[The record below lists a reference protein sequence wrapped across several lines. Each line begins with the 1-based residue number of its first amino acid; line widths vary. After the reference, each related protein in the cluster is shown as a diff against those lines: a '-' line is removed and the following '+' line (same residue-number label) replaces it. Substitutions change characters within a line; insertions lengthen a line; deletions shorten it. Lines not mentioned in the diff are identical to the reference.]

1 MAEENT
7 VTMTVENIDHLFPE
21 IVVNGESHISD
32 RYVPPTIQPQVV
44 TPVAEDTEEEE
55 PSTPAQV
62 VQGQDVHAVELN
74 DVLHDF
80 VDPSVTQGLAD
91 EIQTRRNAD
100 TALQNSIN
108 TINSKIP
115 NQASSENKLADKN
128 FVNSSIATNTA
139 NFLGTYT
146 TFQEIE
152 AIPNPTNNDYAY
164 WDTTDSAGN
173 TVYKRY
179 KYNGES
185 NEWLYEY
192 DLNNSSFTAEQWATI
207 NSGLTQQS
215 VDEDIQEAISQVGSG
230 ITVYPTQ
237 EELEEDLPNLSDGD
251 IVGTYGDDNT
261 NYNDAPLGSV
271 MSYLGNTDPSDGKWL
286 ICDGRDTTGT
296 AIELETHYPNLYMF
310 LGGTNVLPYIVDRNS
325 PLDYTRIVT
334 RTVTGGNTDTW
345 TATDAGL
352 VVASFTGF
360 NSASGSLSIN
370 NVLVTSNTINNNA
383 MATGGGGSVFVEKGD
398 VVKVYQ
404 GYHTTTCKWSFIPF
418 SKYKVIKATSS
429 VDYYH
434 APASEIAQI
443 EQYFDE
449 GQQKAQSYSTT
460 ETLTGGKWIDG
471 KKIYR
476 RVFTGLTAPSTTSW
490 TTVISTG
497 LENVDTMVKIYGHMV
512 TNDNYQI
519 DLPWAE
525 QGYTIVHR
533 FYNTNKSVLIKL
545 NSSSFYNY
553 PYTLIL
559 EYTKTTD

>member
-7 VTMTVENIDHLFPE
+7 VTMTVENIDRLFPE
-21 IVVNGESHISD
+21 IVVNGESHVSEN
-32 RYVPPTIQPQVV
+32 YVPPVQLEQSVPQTV
-44 TPVAEDTEEEE
+44 EDEEA
-55 PSTPAQV
+55 PQNNTPAQAT
-62 VQGQDVHAVELN
+62 QGQDVHAVELN

-80 VDPSVTQGLAD
+80 VDPEVAQGLAD

-115 NQASSENKLADKN
+115 NQASSENQLADKN

-146 TFQEIE
+146 TLQEIE

-179 KYNGES
+179 KYNGEDD
-185 NEWLYEY
+185 EWLYEY

-207 NSGLTQQS
+207 NSGLTQAS

-230 ITVYPTQ
+230 IEVYDT
-237 EELEEDLPNLSDGD
+237 EEEMEEDLPNKQDGD
-251 IVGTYGDDNT
+251 LVGTLSSDEGELQ
-261 NYNDAPLGSV
+261 DAPLGSV
-271 MSYLGNTDPSDGKWL
+271 TSYLGSTDPSDGKWL

-296 AIELETHYPNLYMF
+296 AIELETHYPSLYMF

-334 RTVTGGNTDTW
+334 RNLGGNSTDTW

-352 VVASFTGF
+352 VVAPFVGF
-360 NSASGSLSIN
+360 NGAYGYVSVNGVTITRASTPN
-370 NVLVTSNTINNNA
+370 NQVGA
-383 MATGGGGSVFVEKGD
+383 QCGACSVFVEKGD
-398 VVKVYQ
+398 VIKVCNN
-404 GYHTTTCKWSFIPF
+404 YHTVANTWSFIPF
-418 SKYKVIKATSS
+418 SKYKIIKAVSS
-429 VDYYH
+429 VDMYH

-449 GQQKAQSYSTT
+449 GQQRAQSYSTT
-460 ETLTGGKWIDG
+460 ETWTGGYWIDG
-471 KKIYR
+471 KPIYR
-476 RVFTGLTAPSTTSW
+476 KCFYYPNGVNAYNQWYVIKDKEDENLIIRGIWSTVTPYSGNGYTVSGVCTVGITSANKIA
-490 TTVISTG
+490 VHISTYS
-497 LENVDTMVKIYGHMV
+497 E
-512 TNDNYQI
+512 
-519 DLPWAE
+519 A
-525 QGYTIVHR
+525 QGTKAI
-533 FYNTNKSVLIKL
+533 
-545 NSSSFYNY
+545 
-553 PYTLIL
+553 IL
-559 EYTKTTD
+559 EYTKATD

>member
-7 VTMTVENIDHLFPE
+7 VTMTVENIDRLFPE
-21 IVVNGESHISD
+21 IVVNGESYVSEN
-32 RYVPPTIQPQVV
+32 YVPPVQLEQVV
-44 TPVAEDTEEEE
+44 PQTVEEEEE

-80 VDPSVTQGLAD
+80 VDPEVAQGLAD

-115 NQASSENKLADKN
+115 NQASNENQLADKN

-146 TFQEIE
+146 TLQEIE

-207 NSGLTQQS
+207 NSGLTQES

-230 ITVYPTQ
+230 IEVYDT
-237 EELEEDLPNLSDGD
+237 EEEMEEDLPNKQDGD
-251 IVGTYGDDNT
+251 LVGTLSADEGELQ
-261 NYNDAPLGSV
+261 DAPLGSV
-271 MSYLGNTDPSDGKWL
+271 MSYLGTTDPSDGKWL

-296 AIELETHYPNLYMF
+296 AIELETHYPSLYMF
-310 LGGTNVLPYIVDRNS
+310 LGGTNVLPEIFDHSRPS
-325 PLDYTRIVT
+325 AIETFDLT
-334 RTVTGGNTDTW
+334 RTNQAVPYDGHIIDTC
-345 TATDAGL
+345 ATNAGSNL
-352 VVASFTGF
+352 YV
-360 NSASGSLSIN
+360 ND
-370 NVLVTSNTINNNA
+370 VLVGYNMYYNGNRNTCVIP
-383 MATGGGGSVFVEKGD
+383 VRKGD
-398 VVKVYQ
+398 LVRR
-404 GYHTTTCKWSFIPF
+404 GETTVGIYSAQW
-418 SKYKVIKATSS
+418 YKSHKIIKAVSS
-429 VDYYH
+429 VDTYNI
-434 APASEIAQI
+434 PASEIAQI

-449 GQQKAQSYSTT
+449 GQQRAESYSTT

-471 KKIYR
+471 KPIYR
-476 RVFTGLTAPSTTSW
+476 RVLQFNSATTIAQEGTDFTLSALGLSDDIDNFLNIVGFNTTGSKTLERRINPIGCFWRSTTTVCLLSSAN
-490 TTVISTG
+490 TTNNYLG
-497 LENVDTMVKIYGHMV
+497 L
-512 TNDNYQI
+512 
-519 DLPWAE
+519 
-525 QGYTIVHR
+525 IV
-533 FYNTNKSVLIKL
+533 
-545 NSSSFYNY
+545 
-553 PYTLIL
+553 

>member
-7 VTMTVENIDHLFPE
+7 VTMTVENIDRLFSE
-21 IVVNGESHISD
+21 IVVNGESHISEN
-32 RYVPPTIQPQVV
+32 YVPPVQLEQSVPQTV
-44 TPVAEDTEEEE
+44 EEEE
-55 PSTPAQV
+55 ESQNDTPAQTT
-62 VQGQDVHAVELN
+62 QGQDVYAVELN
-74 DVLHDF
+74 SVLHDLS
-80 VDPSVTQGLAD
+80 DRALTQTVST
-91 EIQTRRNAD
+91 IQ
-100 TALQNSIN
+100 
-108 TINSKIP
+108 SKIP
-115 NQASSENKLADKN
+115 NQASAENQLADKN

-146 TFQEIE
+146 TLQEIE

-173 TVYKRY
+173 VVYKRY

-185 NEWLYEY
+185 NEWLFEY

-230 ITVYPTQ
+230 IEVYDT
-237 EELEEDLPNLSDGD
+237 EEEMEEDLPNKQDDDL
-251 IVGTYGDDNT
+251 VGTLSADDGELQ
-261 NYNDAPLGSV
+261 DASLGSV

-286 ICDGRDTTGT
+286 VCDGRDTTGT
-296 AIELETHYPNLYMF
+296 AIELETHYPSLYMF

-418 SKYKVIKATSS
+418 SKYKIIKAVSS

-449 GQQKAQSYSTT
+449 GQQRAQSYSTT

-471 KKIYR
+471 KPIYR
-476 RVFTGLTAPSTTSW
+476 KNWTGLSVGISSGSW
-490 TTVISTG
+490 QNLNLTG
-497 LENVDTMVKIYGHMV
+497 LPNIDT
-512 TNDNYQI
+512 
-519 DLPWAE
+519 
-525 QGYTIVHR
+525 
-533 FYNTNKSVLIKL
+533 LIKGIAIRSATGDKYVYNFVSFRWY
-545 NSSSFYNY
+545 NS
-553 PYTLIL
+553 IL
-559 EYTKTTD
+559 YYKSTSAESAITDIIIEYTKTTD